1 MVSRIE
7 MSPFLTD
14 YAQTN
19 IDVQIKNTQANTV
32 IMLFILLIDKISNDS
47 KLQIIQYEWISNNYF
62 LLLEA
67 E

>member
-1 MVSRIE
+1 

-47 KLQIIQYEWISNNYF
+47 KLQIIQYE
-62 LLLEA
+62 
-67 E
+67 